1 MSSDY
6 IRNLINILENIE
18 LKTSLIKQ
26 ITEEYS
32 LDELFTFENSITED
46 MENLKPLKMKNG
58 TLTILMPLKKD

>member
-46 MENLKPLKMKNG
+46 MEIYNH
-58 TLTILMPLKKD
+58 